1 MAKKNYQA
9 PKFVE
14 TNTQDVDTANASVRT
29 ELRLVS
35 ASGKA
40 IATQDLAA
48 MLEEATEERD
58 NLRRDLDKA
67 YAEREDLREGI
78 IRLNDQLTRARNEK
92 ASVEEQLR
100 RSDTML
106 KDLRKRKADLVEL
119 LHFTRDELD
128 DLKHRTLWERII
140 NKGVK

>member
-1 MAKKNYQA
+1 MAKKDYDA

-14 TNTQDVDTANASVRT
+14 TNTQDVDTTNDDF
-29 ELRLVS
+29 
-35 ASGKA
+35 GKA

-67 YAEREDLREGI
+67 NAELADLREGI

-128 DLKHRTLWERII
+128 DLKHRSLWERII